1 MILELK
7 VNFILI
13 CAKFDH
19 LALKSSQ
26 MIFVIAFK
34 SWIDVN
40 HALIKV
46 RFLSLKIALMICDE
60 SLSLL
65 QPNASD
71 PSFLFLQEFIL
82 LAVVDPCVEKFPL
95 IQ

>member
-26 MIFVIAFK
+26 MIFVITFK

-40 HALIKV
+40 HVLIKV
-46 RFLSLKIALMICDE
+46 RFLSLKNALMICDE

-71 PSFLFLQEFIL
+71 QSFLFLREFIL

-95 IQ
+95 TQ